1 MEIPPHIQ
9 RKIAMAQTIQ
19 SPPGIYYYGRQNR
32 GKKWVAER
40 IGEKYIIPT
49 LGVWTKA
56 EEVDFDTLPDKF
68 VIKCNHNSGTGMY
81 ICKDKQQMD
90 VQKVRNGLRT
100 GLQEDYFHHNGEWPY
115 KNIKP
120 RIIAEQYIEDKKSHE
135 LYDYK
140 FFCFNGKVKLFKI
153 DFDRFTEHHANYY
166 TPTGEILPL
175 VETAYPP
182 QFDRI
187 ISMPSTLPQMISLAE
202 TLSCGIP
209 FLRVDFYT
217 IGMDIFFGELTF
229 FPTSGM
235 TPFEPKDWDKKLG
248 DMLIL
253 PTKNK

>member
-1 MEIPPHIQ
+1 MKILVTGANGYIGLHIVKTLLDKGIQ
-9 RKIAMAQTIQ
+9 VIACDLNTDEVDK
-19 SPPGIYYYGRQNR
+19 R
-32 GKKWVAER
+32 AER
-40 IGEKYIIPT
+40 KNID
-49 LGVWTKA
+49 L
-56 EEVDFDTLPDKF
+56 FTLPDTN
-68 VIKCNHNSGTGMY
+68 IYTLY
-81 ICKDKQQMD
+81 
-90 VQKVRNGLRT
+90 
-100 GLQEDYFHHNGEWPY
+100 GEWPY